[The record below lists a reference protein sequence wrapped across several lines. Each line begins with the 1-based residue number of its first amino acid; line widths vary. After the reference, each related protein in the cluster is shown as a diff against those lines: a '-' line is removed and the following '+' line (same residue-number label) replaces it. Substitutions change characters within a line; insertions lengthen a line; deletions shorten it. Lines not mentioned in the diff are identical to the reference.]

1 MKNLTIVHA
10 SVVHSPY
17 DDRIFFRQAQTLSNY
32 YCKIHIIGFA
42 DEASRTQSSNSRV
55 SIIEIRKQKLKK
67 MSLQAYRLFSKIKP
81 NIVHIHDPYLIPWAC
96 RYKAKN
102 NIQIIYDI
110 HENWSLLA
118 LASYSNKFLQ
128 TFLRAFYIYCI
139 EKYYLN
145 RFSGIVV
152 ADDDLYIK
160 YCHYRNIIQI
170 RNYATSGNKITNS
183 TEHQKLISQIIDFKK
198 NCRLLIYVGHV
209 DSARAL
215 DVPIKAV
222 AECAKNLN
230 LKIKFLIIGPGESQ
244 YINQIQAL
252 SKQYGQSTLII
263 KPVLYNQIY
272 DILSL
277 ADYGWA
283 VIPDNFNFKHRIPNK
298 IFDYMRSGLMIVG
311 SNLTFT
317 KSLIKKHPVGHIVN
331 PVSVNNS
338 VCALKKLLKEPPP
351 AQMSSQI
358 KQIFQES
365 YHWNKEAPR
374 LIAFYENIIK

>member
-17 DDRIFFRQAQTLSNY
+17 DDRIFFRQAQTLSDY

-42 DEASRTQSSNSRV
+42 DEANRTPSNKSGV
-55 SIIEIRKQKLKK
+55 SITEIRKQKLNK
-67 MSLQAYRLFSKIKP
+67 MSLQAYRLFKKIKP
-81 NIVHIHDPYLIPWAC
+81 NIIHIHDPYLIAWAC
-96 RYKAKN
+96 KYKTKN
-102 NIQIIYDI
+102 NIHIIYDI
-110 HENWSLLA
+110 HENWPLLA
-118 LASYSNKFLQ
+118 LASSSKKNIKA
-128 TFLRAFYIYCI
+128 FLRAFYIYCI
-139 EKYYLN
+139 EKYYLA

-152 ADDDLYIK
+152 ADDDLYRK
-160 YCHYRNIIQI
+160 YCHYSNIVQI
-170 RNYATSGNKITNS
+170 RNYATSGHKITKS
-183 TEHQKLISQIIDFKK
+183 TEHQKLISQILDFKK

-209 DSARAL
+209 DSSRSL

-230 LKIKFLIIGPGESQ
+230 LKIKFLIIGPGEAK
-244 YINQIQAL
+244 YIHQIQAL
-252 SKQYGQSTLII
+252 SKEYGESTLII

-277 ADYGWA
+277 GDYGWA

-317 KSLIKKHPVGHIVN
+317 KNLIKKHSVGHIVS

-338 VCALKKLLKEPPP
+338 VYALKKLLKEPPP
-351 AQMSSQI
+351 AQRSSQI

-374 LIAFYENIIK
+374 LIHFYENIIK